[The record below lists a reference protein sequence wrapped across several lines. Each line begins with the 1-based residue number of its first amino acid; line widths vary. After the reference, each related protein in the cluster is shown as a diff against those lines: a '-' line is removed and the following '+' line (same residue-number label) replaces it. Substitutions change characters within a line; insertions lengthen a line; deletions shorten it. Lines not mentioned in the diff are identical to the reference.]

1 MDMSSFLLWAQATR
15 PKTLAA
21 SALSVF
27 LASALA
33 AYYGTFRLGLGLL
46 CLCFAMLC
54 QILSNLANDYFDALK
69 GADTS
74 QRKGPLRLVASGLIP
89 ANRMYRAVKVVTALA
104 FLVGS
109 SAFYMYELPW
119 GFMPLGLT
127 CIVFAIAYT
136 GGPLPLA
143 YLGLGDLCVL
153 IFFGLV
159 AIGGSFYTQVGY
171 VTLDILVISVAY
183 GLLASNILAI
193 TSYRDIETDK
203 KVGKNTLGVR
213 FGPKFVEKQYRI
225 SLGLALV
232 IPVWLWAFEAYPST
246 ILLSLAVVPLSLRFL
261 KRWKD
266 LGAHLPWAWALKQ
279 TVLILA
285 GYTVFFVLGLGLAGI
300 F

>member
-1 MDMSSFLLWAQATR
+1 MSSCLLWVQAAR

-21 SALSVF
+21 SVLSVF

-74 QRKGPLRLVASGLIP
+74 QRTGPLRLVASGLIP
-89 ANRMYRAVKVVTALA
+89 PDRMYRAVQGVAAVAL
-104 FLVGS
+104 LVGCTT
-109 SAFYMYELPW
+109 FYVYQLPL
-119 GFMPLGLT
+119 GFMPLGIA

-136 GGPLPLA
+136 GGPFPLA
-143 YLGLGDLCVL
+143 YLGLGDLFVL

-159 AIGGSFYTQVGY
+159 SIGGSFYAQIGY
-171 VTLDILVISVAY
+171 VPLDILGISVAY

-203 KVGKNTLGVR
+203 RVDKNTLGVR

-225 SLGLALV
+225 SLGLALAM
-232 IPVWLWAFEAYPST
+232 PLWLWALEGYPVT
-246 ILLSLAVVPLSLRFL
+246 ILLSLAVLPLSLRFL
-261 KRWKD
+261 KRWAK
-266 LGAHLPWAWALKQ
+266 LGIRLPWDWALKQ

-285 GYTVFFVLGLGLAGI
+285 CYTVFFVLGLH